1 LPIAHVEVDVQ
12 FALAERGSLLATPT
26 PPTTLNAVRNLLRS
40 CPRSLE
46 DTLSLQRLQ
55 LLSAKINNAE
65 LRSYYGTLSCNELRE
80 RFAAFG
86 ISLQRDKKDSPDAMR
101 RRLAEVDT
109 AWVSART
116 IHPLQIL
123 VKDMTSGYAI
133 DTLIHEQFGCMPPV
147 DMLKYLHSSFSAY
160 EWSRMD
166 AYSIMPAYRQ
176 VHPGRGVPRLRF
188 QRKMGGLVPSREME
202 RLLNTSSKEEL
213 QENRAK
219 EMASNK
225 QYWEPQPL
233 PTITDDDIK
242 KHRRKILAL
251 LQQRWRPLQADGG
264 RLVALLL
271 ACKRQFQGV
280 GSHWGVAEMLRK
292 EQFYHAL
299 TSSTKHELCELARK
313 MGLRVEER
321 RRETDYLH
329 SLQRYETQ
337 RSEVLEGLQAGDHTC
352 GPWKPLAKKNDG
364 TTANLNE
371 KYKGLKR
378 KQLLRHCVNR
388 RLASVDHA
396 ATAEQLRRR
405 LHASDLLYDEHFPD
419 DDLAS
424 LPWKRLRSSASMLG
438 VQQGD
443 QRSQALVE
451 NLTEFDTYRYVL
463 MWYNRLT
470 KLSRDTAAD

>member
-1 LPIAHVEVDVQ
+1 MIYS
-12 FALAERGSLLATPT
+12 FA
-26 PPTTLNAVRNLLRS
+26 
-40 CPRSLE
+40 
-46 DTLSLQRLQ
+46 Q

-65 LRSYYGTLSCNELRE
+65 LRSYYGTLSCKELRE

-86 ISLQRDKKDSPDAMR
+86 ISLQHDKRKHPDAMR

-147 DMLKYLHSSFSAY
+147 DMLKYLHSSFSALS

-202 RLLNTSSKEEL
+202 RLLNTSLLEEL
-213 QENRAK
+213 QKNRAK
-219 EMASNK
+219 EMADITDTAASNK
-225 QYWEPQPL
+225 LYWEPL

-271 ACKRQFQGV
+271 ACKKQFQGV

-352 GPWKPLAKKNDG
+352 EPWKYLAKKNEA
-364 TTANLNE
+364 TTAALNE

-405 LHASDLLYDEHFPD
+405 LHASDLLFDEHFPD
-419 DDLAS
+419 DDRLAS
-424 LPWKRLRSSASMLG
+424 LPSKRLRSSASMLG

-451 NLTEFDTYRYVL
+451 NLTEFATYRYVL
-463 MWYNRLT
+463 MKHNRLT
-470 KLSRDTAAD
+470 KLSRDTAADEC

>member
-1 LPIAHVEVDVQ
+1 M
-12 FALAERGSLLATPT
+12 
-26 PPTTLNAVRNLLRS
+26 
-40 CPRSLE
+40 
-46 DTLSLQRLQ
+46 
-55 LLSAKINNAE
+55 
-65 LRSYYGTLSCNELRE
+65 
-80 RFAAFG
+80 
-86 ISLQRDKKDSPDAMR
+86 KK
-101 RRLAEVDT
+101 V
-109 AWVSART
+109 
-116 IHPLQIL
+116 
-123 VKDMTSGYAI
+123 
-133 DTLIHEQFGCMPPV
+133 
-147 DMLKYLHSSFSAY
+147 
-160 EWSRMD
+160 
-166 AYSIMPAYRQ
+166 
-176 VHPGRGVPRLRF
+176 
-188 QRKMGGLVPSREME
+188 
-202 RLLNTSSKEEL
+202 LNTSLLEEL
-213 QENRAK
+213 QKNRAK
-219 EMASNK
+219 EMADITDTAASNK
-225 QYWEPQPL
+225 LYWEPL

-313 MGLRVEER
+313 MGLRVGER

-329 SLQRYETQ
+329 SLQRYETH
-337 RSEVLEGLQAGDHTC
+337 RSKVLEGLQAGDHTC
-352 GPWKPLAKKNDG
+352 EPCKYLAKKNDG

-396 ATAEQLRRR
+396 DTAEQLRRR

-470 KLSRDTAAD
+470 KLSRDTAADEC